1 MIQKICH
8 SILGHTCSS
17 KDTHAI
23 AICFQ
28 TNTEACVW
36 NISGTLWFQANLSTP
51 WKSGKNESMQ
61 ADQIF
66 LVIWVFFLHLVCS
79 NNATSTLII
88 LRNCLSKWETVFE
101 ERKMQC
107 FFMKSYGHMTIQ
119 SPDLLIISSVRDNI
133 DELSPFPFLYSNEA
147 KWE

>member
-1 MIQKICH
+1 MIKKICH
-8 SILGHTCSS
+8 SILGHTCGST
-17 KDTHAI
+17 DTHAI
-23 AICFQ
+23 AICIHLIQKPVFEISLELCDSRQTFQ
-28 TNTEACVW
+28 HLEN
-36 NISGTLWFQANLSTP
+36 Q
-51 WKSGKNESMQ
+51 GKMNERR
-61 ADQIF
+61 QIRFF
-66 LVIWVFFLHLVCS
+66 LVIWVFFLHFVCS

-88 LRNCLSKWETVFE
+88 LRNCLSEWETVFE

-133 DELSPFPFLYSNEA
+133 DERSPFPFLYSNEA